1 MGRVKDWAI
10 ENALH
15 AFDDDVEGT
24 PEPQGSS
31 RAFMH
36 KGRPIIT
43 SANRKLRPWRARLD
57 ASFSARVG
65 DRTPMLG
72 PVSVTM
78 TFRMPRP
85 KSHTGANGLTPSAA
99 AAAPDT
105 RPDVDK
111 LARAVND
118 ALTTAGVLH
127 DDSQITRI
135 IAAKR
140 YADPHEHPGVTVAVS
155 RDRAR

>member
-1 MGRVKDWAI
+1 MGRVKEWAI
-10 ENALH
+10 ENALQ

-57 ASFSARVG
+57 ASFRARVG
-65 DRTPMLG
+65 DHTPMIG

-85 KSHTGANGLTPSAA
+85 KSHTGSNGLTPSASEA
-99 AAAPDT
+99 SPST

-118 ALTTAGVLH
+118 ALTTAGVIS
-127 DDSQITRI
+127 DDSQITRM

-140 YADPHEHPGVTVAVS
+140 YADPHEAPGVTVAAH
-155 RDRAR
+155 RDRIR

>member
-1 MGRVKDWAI
+1 MGRVKEYAI
-10 ENALH
+10 ANALN
-15 AFDDDVEGT
+15 AFDDEVIGT

-36 KGRPIIT
+36 KGRPVIT

-65 DRTPMLG
+65 DRTPMIG

-78 TFRMPRP
+78 TFRMARP
-85 KSHTGANGLTPSAA
+85 KAHTGAHGLTPSAEH
-99 AAAPDT
+99 AAPDT

-111 LARAVND
+111 LVRAVND
-118 ALTTAGVLH
+118 ALTTA
-127 DDSQITRI
+127 
-135 IAAKR
+135 
-140 YADPHEHPGVTVAVS
+140 DP
-155 RDRAR
+155 

>member
-1 MGRVKDWAI
+1 MGRMKEYAI
-10 ENALH
+10 ANALNS
-15 AFDDDVEGT
+15 FDDDVTGT

-65 DRTPMLG
+65 DRTPMIG

-85 KSHTGANGLTPSAA
+85 KSHTGAHGLTPSATG
-99 AAAPDT
+99 AAPDT

-118 ALTTAGVLH
+118 ALTTAGVIY

-140 YADPHEHPGVTVAVS
+140 YADPHEHPGVTVAVN

>member
-1 MGRVKDWAI
+1 MGRVKEWAI
-10 ENALH
+10 ANALN
-15 AFDDDVEGT
+15 AFDDEVEGT
-24 PEPQGSS
+24 PQPQGSS

-36 KGRPIIT
+36 KGRPVIT
-43 SANRKLRPWRARLD
+43 SANPKLRPWRARLD

-65 DRTPMLG
+65 DRTPMIG

-85 KSHTGANGLTPSAA
+85 KWHTGANGLTPSATG
-99 AAAPDT
+99 AAPDT

-118 ALTTAGVLH
+118 ALTTAGVLY
-127 DDSQITRI
+127 DDAQITRI

-140 YADPHEHPGVTVAVS
+140 YADLHEAPGVTIAVS

>member
-10 ENALH
+10 ANALNS
-15 AFDDDVEGT
+15 FDDDVTGT

-43 SANRKLRPWRARLD
+43 SANKKLRPWRARLD
-57 ASFSARVG
+57 SSFRARVG
-65 DRTPMLG
+65 ERTPMIG
-72 PVSVTM
+72 PVAVSM
-78 TFRMPRP
+78 TFRMARP
-85 KSHTGANGLTPSAA
+85 KSHTGAHGLTPSATG
-99 AAAPDT
+99 AAPDT

-118 ALTTAGVLH
+118 ALTTAGVIY
-127 DDSQITRI
+127 DDAQITRI

-140 YADPHEHPGVTVAVS
+140 DADPHEHPGVTVAVN

>member
-1 MGRVKDWAI
+1 MGRVKERAI
-10 ENALH
+10 ANALN
-15 AFDDDVEGT
+15 AFDDNVEGT
-24 PEPQGSS
+24 PQPQGSS

-36 KGRPIIT
+36 KGRPVIT
-43 SANRKLRPWRARLD
+43 SANPKLRPWRARLD
-57 ASFSARVG
+57 TSFAARVG
-65 DRTPMLG
+65 DRSPMIG

-85 KSHTGANGLTPSAA
+85 KSHTGASGLTPSARG
-99 AAAPDT
+99 AAPDT

-118 ALTTAGVLH
+118 ALTTAGVLY

-140 YADPHEHPGVTVAVS
+140 YADPHEAPGVTIAVS
-155 RDRAR
+155 QDRER